1 MTDQSEIAKMRSEA
15 TRELNGMKFKKA
27 NVTRNVNKCLQ
38 LVEVFRGEKSQTNSP
53 LLKQSAEDVM
63 THYNRAKD
71 SLEDLEESMDKYLR
85 LSSLT
90 HGGPGIELQE
100 LIDESLAAI
109 EVYSTTFENIK
120 GSNAEII

>member
-27 NVTRNVNKCLQ
+27 NVTRNVNKCLK
-38 LVEVFRGEKSQTNSP
+38 LVEVFKGEKSQVNSP

-71 SLEDLEESMDKYLR
+71 SLEDLEESMNKCL
-85 LSSLT
+85 
-90 HGGPGIELQE
+90 
-100 LIDESLAAI
+100 
-109 EVYSTTFENIK
+109 
-120 GSNAEII
+120 